1 MGGGGPEGAAF
12 APVTLEQAQTILGSA
27 AEGLEQVSEVADEM
41 YLVVIRGEFTGERFS
56 PVDGSG
62 AYLTFI
68 STRDGETW
76 SASHFVLSKR
86 GPATE
91 GLPQELIPF
100 DLPATADPTIAS
112 IRDYAVATALWFLA
126 PLLLLAAAIVL
137 APWSGRWWSRC
148 LAVTAAVVAAG
159 LQITLFA
166 LSVRGVNDAA
176 FIAIKG
182 GILAVALLVDA
193 AAAVAGLLS
202 GRRRWRIAAIALLIG
217 AAALYLLALPYLS
230 TTGA

>member
-12 APVTLEQAQTILGSA
+12 APITLEQAQTILGSA

-62 AYLTFI
+62 TYLTFI
-68 STRDGETW
+68 SSHDGETW
-76 SASHFVLSKR
+76 SASHFVLSER
-86 GPATE
+86 APATDE
-91 GLPQELIPF
+91 LPEEPIPF
-100 DLPATADPTIAS
+100 DLPATADPTITS
-112 IRDYAVATALWFLA
+112 IRDFAVATALWFLA
-126 PLLLLAAAIVL
+126 PLLLVAAAIVV
-137 APWSGRWWSRC
+137 AWWSGRSWPRY
-148 LAVTAAVVAAG
+148 LAVAAAVVAAG

-166 LSVRGVNDAA
+166 LSVRGVHDGA

-202 GRRRWRIAAIALLIG
+202 GRPRWRIAAIALLL
-217 AAALYLLALPYLS
+217 AAAGLYLLARPYLG